1 MNRKYKPNL
10 IRKYG
15 KYFNET
21 IKQRGREYYKNN
33 KVIICQKINNKYIAK
48 VSGSNYNYHKVTI
61 DFIDGDI
68 NMSCTCPCNFNCK
81 HEYATLITIKN
92 HEYQIIHLKPK
103 INRQKEPLS
112 KTIKKIPA
120 KELKEYFCKDIS
132 NLIDFDKEKFETKF
146 INYFPNQSYNYY
158 YNNLYNSILLKDDYI
173 IIIRKY
179 NAEAMIKI
187 NAHKY
192 RESFIIIKAIVNA
205 LIDTGNLD
213 SPETLKILST
223 IRVLQYVIIKNAGPD
238 LIKDIEN
245 WFKYIIG
252 NKFFNSFV
260 LDLFVSSEYAIIKN
274 KSQKAKKTYSLN

>member
-21 IKQRGREYYKNN
+21 IKQRGLEYYKNN
-33 KVIICQKINNKYIAK
+33 KVVICQKINNKYIAK
-48 VSGSNYNYHKVTI
+48 VTGSNYNYHKVTI
-61 DFIDGDI
+61 EFIDGDI
-68 NMSCTCPCNFNCK
+68 NMSCTCPCDFNCK

-92 HEYQIIHLKPK
+92 HDYQIVHLKTK
-103 INRQKEPLS
+103 IKCKKEPLS

-192 RESFIIIKAIVNA
+192 CEAFVIIKAIVNA
-205 LIDTGNLD
+205 LIDTEKLD
-213 SPETLKILST
+213 SVEILNLFST
-223 IRVLQYVIIKNAGPD
+223 IRVLQYVIIKNANQD
-238 LIKDIEN
+238 LIKDIKN
-245 WFKYIIG
+245 WFKYIIK
-252 NKFFNSFV
+252 NKCFNSFV
-260 LDLFVSSEYAIIKN
+260 LDSFVSYEYFGLKT
-274 KSQKAKKTYSLN
+274 KSKTHNH